1 MAKEERQSFWTD
13 QLEQLRTSGLSAQ
26 RFAQQHSLSY
36 HQLIYWRSKLSTASN
51 PSTQAGAG
59 FAKVKALRTGR
70 LSSDLGLC
78 LHLPGGLSL
87 TGIDHGNLDLVLSM
101 LRRL

>member
-1 MAKEERQSFWTD
+1 MAKQERQSFWTH

-26 RFAQQHSLSY
+26 RFAQQHNLSY

-51 PSTQAGAG
+51 LSTPASAG
-59 FAKVKALRTGR
+59 FAKVTALRTDEL
-70 LSSDLGLC
+70 LSDSGLR

-101 LRRL
+101 LRQL